1 MRGTKLV
8 LKARTRALAAS
19 TVKYFLGIII
29 LTLLLPSI
37 VFVLY
42 RDALLSDLLQLF
54 LVPLIFAY
62 IGRVASI
69 FGYSGS
75 GRFVQII
82 FAASLYEV
90 LFLEAL
96 FVTYASSTGLSSDI
110 VYLEPTFVL
119 LLSISISY
127 YGYRILMDGEH
138 LSVGLYASKSSKY
151 FFALSVGFYFS
162 VTPVVHY
169 IAPIFYTVFLAGMAI
184 DTWVFYY
191 DTAKSDGLKR
201 LAIYLK
207 TNGAKWIGLVAT
219 ITLFYSILSIPKSAY
234 LNSIIVIAF
243 IILLGLAVFYF
254 IMKLYLLTSRYIDT
268 VTYKVYKKFE
278 YKDDVVINPEMNF
291 LLEAIKQFVLKGDN
305 GRLLIAL
312 TSVMTRNEKSYVE
325 IENVLRPITSYKAR
339 DTQIYGFINIKK
351 IIEAQI
357 AIRNDIVK
365 GVIAQLSITGENEKW
380 KNKANP
386 AQN

>member
-1 MRGTKLV
+1 VRGIKLV
-8 LKARTRALAAS
+8 LKARSRALAAS
-19 TVKYFLGIII
+19 TVKYFLAIII
-29 LTLLLPSI
+29 LTFILPPI
-37 VFVLY
+37 VFLLY
-42 RDALLSDLLQLF
+42 KNPLLSDLLQLF
-54 LVPLIFAY
+54 LIPLIFAY
-62 IGRVASI
+62 VGRVASI

-82 FAASLYEV
+82 FAGSLYEA

-96 FVTYASSTGLSSDI
+96 FITYGSSTSLLSYTA
-110 VYLEPTFVL
+110 YLDPTFIM
-119 LLSISISY
+119 LLSFSIAY
-127 YGYRILMDGEH
+127 YGYRILVDGVH
-138 LSVGLYASKSSKY
+138 LSIGLYASKISKY
-151 FFALSVGFYFS
+151 FFALSIGLYFS

-169 IAPIFYTVFLAGMAI
+169 ISPIFYAVFLAGLAI

-191 DTAKSDGLKR
+191 DTAKSEGMKR
-201 LAIYLK
+201 LAFYLK
-207 TNGAKWIGLVAT
+207 TNGSRWIGLVAT

-254 IMKLYLLTSRYIDT
+254 IMKLYVLTSRYIDT

-291 LLEAIKQFVLKGDN
+291 LLEAIKQFVLKGDT

-312 TSVMTRNEKSYVE
+312 SSVMTRNEKSYAE
-325 IENVLRPITSYKAR
+325 IENALRPISNYKAR

-351 IIEAQI
+351 MIEAQI

-365 GVIAQLSITGENEKW
+365 SVIAQLSITGENEKW

-386 AQN
+386 VQN